1 MIRNLLCLLA
11 CTVIL
16 TSCVSV
22 HSTEHANKCKY
33 AATCKR
39 IKEPAQV
46 LRHVVLFKLKDGTT
60 TEQIKKIENDSC
72 ALSSKIDEIHD
83 FEWGT
88 DVSVENLQQGFTHCC
103 LFTFL
108 SEADR
113 DTYLNHPVHTEF
125 GTQLKPH
132 LDKLLVV
139 DYWTKQ

>member
-1 MIRNLLCLLA
+1 MIRNLLCLA
-11 CTVIL
+11 AGAIL
-16 TSCVSV
+16 FTGCVCV
-22 HSTEHANKCKY
+22 HSTEHANKCDS
-33 AATCKR
+33 AAACKR

-60 TEQIKKIENDSC
+60 EEQIKKIENDSC
-72 ALSSKIDEIHD
+72 ALSSKINEIYD

-103 LFTFL
+103 FFTFL

-125 GTQLKPH
+125 GAQLKPH
-132 LDKLLVV
+132 LDKLLVL
-139 DYWTKQ
+139 DYWTKK